1 MRVFK
6 DDILLLQREW
16 MFLFNYLL
24 IYPDVIKE
32 CVADFHKA
40 SHFTKLKLQ
49 THKVRCSFVIITSAK
64 GGYVFGHLS
73 LFLCQQDYL
82 QSNEQLGM
90 KLYQRCV
97 SGQGTPQQ
105 TLDVQPM

>member
-49 THKVRCSFVIITSAK
+49 THKVGRVL
-64 GGYVFGHLS
+64 LS
-73 LFLCQQDYL
+73 LSPPKEVMFLVISVCFF
-82 QSNEQLGM
+82 
-90 KLYQRCV
+90 V
-97 SGQGTPQQ
+97 SRITYKVMNR
-105 TLDVQPM
+105 LA